1 MSYFNTKL
9 DFMLLYLNMKIT
21 KNIIVFYHDHC
32 LDGFASSYVA
42 NKKFKDK
49 AEYIPLSH
57 NVSGEDILKDKK
69 IKISELKD
77 KEVYFIDFCLK
88 SIELKKVQK
97 VVKKLIVIDHHIGAK
112 DLVESLP
119 GSLFRDGV
127 SGSYLAHEYF
137 FPKKDIPK
145 LIRYISVGDTYTWGQ
160 EKFEQEILN
169 YINAQ
174 DFDFKVFSKME
185 KDLEDKNK
193 FLEIKKTGELLQK
206 IKSRQIDTQV
216 KFSKVIDWEGYKV
229 AVLNS
234 TTLSSEIGNKLCVD
248 NKVDFA
254 MIYRFSEDELRFSLR
269 GIGKV
274 NLVEVVKKYNG
285 GGHFN
290 AVGFRTK
297 DPKFINEFIKKII
310 S

>member
-127 SGSYLAHEYF
+127 SGSYLAYEYF

-234 TTLSSEIGNKLCVD
+234 TTLSSEIGNKLCVE